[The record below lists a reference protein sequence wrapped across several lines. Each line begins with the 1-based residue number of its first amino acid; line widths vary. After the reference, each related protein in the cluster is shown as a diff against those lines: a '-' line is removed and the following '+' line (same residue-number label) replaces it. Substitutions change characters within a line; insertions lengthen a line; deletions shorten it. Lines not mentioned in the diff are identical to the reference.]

1 MHRIANMLELAA
13 AQRLDAVA
21 LVPGPNFFYLTG
33 LSFHLSE
40 RPTVGLFPLEQPPAL
55 ILPALEAGK
64 GTGFTLFPYTD
75 AAGYETAFQ
84 QALTALQLT
93 GARLGVETRRMRLWE
108 ARILERHA
116 PQAQLLPADEL
127 LATQRMSKEPQE
139 IATMRRAVQVA
150 EDAFRAWLPQLH
162 AGMTEKEAAARLI
175 TALLTGGADSLAFA
189 PIVASGP
196 HGALPHAVAGDRAFQ
211 PGDWIVVDWGAKVD
225 GYDSDITRMVTCG
238 APTGKLVEIH
248 QLVCQA
254 NAAGRAAVRPGVT
267 TGQVDAAT
275 RAVITAAGYGP
286 AFMHRT
292 GHGLGLEAHE
302 PPYIM
307 SGSGT
312 ELIPGMTFTIEPG
325 IYLAGLGGIRI
336 EDDVLVSATGVET
349 LTTLSR
355 EPFII

>member
-1 MHRIANMLELAA
+1 MNRIANMLELAA
-13 AQRLDAVA
+13 AQHLDAVA
-21 LVPGPNFFYLTG
+21 LVPGPNLFYLTG

-40 RPTVGLFPLEQPPAL
+40 RPTVALFPLDQPPAL

-84 QALTALQLT
+84 QAMTALQLT
-93 GARLGVETRRMRLWE
+93 EARIGVETHRMRLWE

-116 PQAQLLPADEL
+116 PRVKLLPADEL
-127 LATQRMSKEPQE
+127 LAAQRMSKEPEE

-175 TALLTGGADSLAFA
+175 AALLTGGADSLAFD

-196 HGALPHAVAGDRAFQ
+196 HGALPHAVAGDRPFQ
-211 PGDWIVVDWGAKVD
+211 AGDWIVVDWGAKVD

-248 QLVCQA
+248 RLVCQA

-267 TGQVDAAT
+267 AGQVDATT

-286 AFMHRT
+286 EFMHRT

-302 PPYIM
+302 PPFIM
-307 SGSGT
+307 SGDNT

-325 IYLAGLGGIRI
+325 IYLAGLGGIRM
-336 EDDVLVSATGVET
+336 EDDVLVSAAGAKT
-349 LTTLSR
+349 LTTLPR
-355 EPFII
+355 EPFAI